1 MYNTQFKVKYNDIEQ
16 ELINKLKEEQDDYNY
31 STQDV
36 LDICNKLY
44 RDELLTVFGLDY
56 LDDDKLNQS
65 MTYIYDVMIKNEQFK
80 QIVVDMEEQYF
91 KEFITNQEKQD
102 SIRQVI
108 LISLFSQHI
117 FHILHKCICQQI
129 ETGTIDAMLVAELR
143 HHSVLLLENQLKI
156 DFASLSPF

>member
-16 ELINKLKEEQDDYNY
+16 ELINKLKEEQDDNDY

-44 RDELLTVFGLDY
+44 RDELLSVFGLDD

-65 MTYIYDVMIKNEQFK
+65 MNYVYDMMIKNEQFK
-80 QIVVDMEEQYF
+80 QLVVDMEEKYF

-117 FHILHKCICQQI
+117 FHIIHKCICQQI
-129 ETGTIDAMLVAELR
+129 ETGTIDDILIAELR
-143 HHSVLLLENQLKI
+143 
-156 DFASLSPF
+156 FASLSPF

>member
-16 ELINKLKEEQDDYNY
+16 ELINKLKEEQDDNDYC
-31 STQDV
+31 TQDV

-44 RDELLTVFGLDY
+44 RDELLSVFGLDD

-65 MTYIYDVMIKNEQFK
+65 MNYVYDTMIKNEQFK
-80 QIVVDMEEQYF
+80 QLVVDMEEKYF

-117 FHILHKCICQQI
+117 FHIIHKCICQQI
-129 ETGTIDAMLVAELR
+129 ETGTIDDILIADVR
-143 HHSVLLLENQLKI
+143 HNLIDLLENQFKF
-156 DFASLSPF
+156 DSPL